1 MRTNITYI
9 ALTALVL
16 AGCVRES
23 LPTDTPLEGIIINLE
38 LEEPQ
43 TKATRDGDASL
54 NENVVASTIDLFF
67 YNESTLE
74 ITKEVLGALRT
85 GTLVQIQTN
94 PNDIE
99 DIFGTRGAG
108 AHCGIFVVANFTG
121 TYNGTPGSRTLTE
134 IQSSLLP
141 APNWESFPQGTPA
154 GGFVA
159 QTSFVMT
166 GQKQITLGN
175 AQGSTPVSETVSLAR
190 IAAKVTFDVTVA
202 GTVAGEESTWTPD
215 LSNMSVYMV
224 YAMRKATLGAE
235 PVDMPV
241 NANVTYTVN
250 NASETVVFSQ
260 YRDKVL
266 YDTGTTIQRRRGNTT
281 VNAPVYSTTYEGA
294 SRPFY
299 AYPCAWETGSAME
312 PYMKLIIP
320 WTYGNTTR
328 KYYYKIPFHGN
339 ELERNHWYHI
349 SIDVQILGTEQADP
363 PEVTVNYAIAP
374 WSGTMDTATAEE
386 ITSVTSVP
394 AEVIMTRYLSVPTT
408 EYVLYNEDKL
418 VIPIQSSHDIEIV
431 GYEVASG
438 AYTSSHYVEANYIG
452 SDPRIYNPF
461 STTFNSSDKIVA
473 VRPDYGSSTPSAVSH
488 EFTFDQ
494 AADAQGWSVVADRL
508 SITLI
513 HELNRDLSSANYDV
527 APYTIRM
534 RVRHQG
540 EGSTLYF
547 ADVTVEQRPSII
559 IRPYENSGGNSNYGY
574 AFVNGAQNNGS
585 TYGSNWTR
593 TGRQNNYTY
602 YSTDGSW
609 TGYPHYNSQNNS
621 PSTWDNWTYYLGSA
635 PSTVSESNNNANTNM
650 YVIETSVLPDSGNL
664 SNYMLGDPRER
675 TIDNLSGGNTEWS
688 QSKPA
693 VIGENRR
700 ITYYYPAGGS
710 EYDNFI
716 APKLRVASSYGAT
729 YLVTFEN
736 AKRRCAAYQEDGLP
750 AGRWRLPTVAE
761 IEYISLLNT
770 DGKIFRLLGSQSRYT
785 SQNQDDPTSDY
796 WCNSGFMTV
805 YNGTNSQWSENGN
818 RVPSPVR
825 GTQFSSTDTK
835 YIRCVYDEWYWEKT
849 THATV
854 TKSSFTWGDQNR
866 DDVRK
871 N

>member
-9 ALTALVL
+9 ALAALVL

-134 IQSSLLP
+134 IKSSLLP
-141 APNWESFPQGTPA
+141 APNWESFPQGSAA
-154 GGFVA
+154 GSFVP
-159 QTSFVMT
+159 QTSFIMT

-175 AQGSTPVSETVSLAR
+175 AQGSTPVNETVQLAR

-202 GTVAGEESTWTPD
+202 GTVSGEEATWTPD
-215 LSNMSVYMV
+215 LNNMSVYMV
-224 YAMRKATLGAE
+224 YAMRKATLSAE

-241 NANVTYTVN
+241 NANVTYNVN
-250 NASETVVFSQ
+250 NVSETVIFSQ

-266 YDTGTTIQRRRGNTT
+266 YDTGTTKQRQRGNTT
-281 VNAPVYSTTYEGA
+281 VNAPVYSTTYNGA

-299 AYPCAWETGSAME
+299 CYPCAWETGSAME

-363 PEVTVNYAIAP
+363 PQVDITYAIAP
-374 WSGTMDTATAEE
+374 WSGTMDTATAED

-394 AEVIMTRYLSVPTT
+394 ATVIMTRYLSVPTT
-408 EYVLYNEDKL
+408 EYVLYNENQL

-431 GYEVASG
+431 GYDVASG
-438 AYTSSHYVEANYIG
+438 AYTSSHYVDANYVG

-461 STTFNSSDKIVA
+461 TTNLNSSNKIVA
-473 VRPDYGSSTPSAVSH
+473 VRPDYSQTTPSPVSH
-488 EFTFDQ
+488 SFTYDQ
-494 AADAQGWSVVADRL
+494 AADSEGWSVIVNGRN
-508 SITLI
+508 SITFT
-513 HELNRDLSSANYDV
+513 HALNNDTSSDSYDV

-540 EGSTLYF
+540 EGATLYF
-547 ADVTVEQRPSII
+547 TDLIIEQRPSII
-559 IRPYENSGGNSNYGY
+559 IKPEANSGGTANYGY
-574 AFVNGAQNNGS
+574 GYVNGGQGGGANN
-585 TYGSNWTR
+585 
-593 TGRQNNYTY
+593 NN
-602 YSTDGSW
+602 SDGSY
-609 TGYPHYNSQNNS
+609 TSS
-621 PSTWDNWTYYLGSA
+621 STQSRWTYYLGSS
-635 PSTVSESNNNANTNM
+635 PSNLSNSSNKNTNM
-650 YVIETSVLPDSGNL
+650 YVIETSVLPTTGNVA
-664 SNYMLGDPRER
+664 NYMLGDPRSR
-675 TIDNLSGGNTEWS
+675 TIDNLGQSWS
-688 QSKPA
+688 QSKA
-693 VIGENRR
+693 SVQGGNRR
-700 ITYYYPAGGS
+700 ITYYYPAGGA

-716 APKLRVASSYGAT
+716 APKFRIASSFGSTQPTSYD
-729 YLVTFEN
+729 N
-736 AKRRCAAYQEDGLP
+736 AKRRCASYQEDGYP

-761 IEYISLLNT
+761 ITYMAQLTT
-770 DGKIFRLLGSQSRYT
+770 DGLIPRLLGGDT
-785 SQNQDDPTSDY
+785 GGNTDY
-796 WCNSGFMTV
+796 WSN
-805 YNGTNSQWSENGN
+805 NGYVS
-818 RVPSPVR
+818 VPD
-825 GTQFSSTDTK
+825 GTSSAAPTASTGTSSTR
-835 YIRCVYDEWYWEKT
+835 YVRCVYDDWYWEDTVYERVTKT
-849 THATV
+849 T
-854 TKSSFTWGDQNR
+854 FTWGDQNR

-871 N
+871 D